1 MATRGDGAPPRYG
14 NKLSQA
20 YEELQQYCTE
30 LETANSCPRCAAK
43 AKGGEKKPQ
52 PQASTED
59 PIVHD
64 SGVVKLCPIF
74 FAF

>member
-43 AKGGEKKPQ
+43 AKGGEKRAQ
-52 PQASTED
+52 PQATED

-64 SGVVKLCPIF
+64 AGVVSSAPSF